1 MLEIVE
7 SVKILPELKEEYKKV
22 LTPEAMLFVADLHRK
37 FNGTRKGLLSN
48 RRKIQEDIDSGIMPN
63 FLEKTKAI
71 REDSSWIVADTPS
84 DLQDRRVE
92 ITGPVERKMMINAL
106 NSGANVFMADFED
119 SNSPTWDNTIS
130 GQINLSDA
138 INKTISFSNPDGKE
152 YKLNEKTATLLVR
165 PRGWHLVEKNI
176 LVDEE
181 EMSASIFDFGL
192 YFFHNVKNLLEKRTG
207 PYFYLPKMENHQE
220 ARLWNDIFVSAQKAL
235 NIPVGTIK
243 VTVLLETILASFEIE
258 EILYEL
264 RDHIVG
270 INAGRWDYIFSII
283 KKFRNQKDF
292 CLPDRSQITMNVP
305 FMKAYCDIL
314 VKTCHKRNAHAI
326 GGMSAFIPSRKD
338 AKVNEIA
345 MANVKED
352 KLREVNA
359 GFDGTWVAHP
369 DLVSVAKE
377 IFDQKLGDNPNQKD
391 ELREDV
397 IVESKQLI
405 DFNLDNSK
413 VTENGVR
420 NNINVTIQYM
430 ASWLSGIGAV
440 AIHNLMEDAAT
451 AEISRSQLWQWL
463 HNGNVLLDGEQK
475 FTQDLFNKL
484 LLDEAEKIKSQV
496 GEDSYTKYRY
506 NDAVELL
513 DNWVVNTNFEEFIT
527 LRAYRMI

>member
-1 MLEIVE
+1 MLEIIE
-7 SVKILPELKEEYKKV
+7 SVKILPELKEEYKKI
-22 LTPEAMLFVADLHRK
+22 LTPEAVKFIAELHRK
-37 FNGTRKGLLSN
+37 FNHTRKSLLSD
-48 RRKIQEDIDSGIMPN
+48 RQRVQEEIDSGKMPT
-63 FLEKTKAI
+63 FSERTRAI
-71 REDSSWIVADTPS
+71 RDDNSWVVGDTPS

-119 SNSPTWDNTIS
+119 SNSPTWDNTLQ
-130 GQINLSDA
+130 GQINLIDA
-138 INKTISFSNPDGKE
+138 VNKTISFVNSEGKE
-152 YKLNEKTATLLVR
+152 YKLNENTATLIVR
-165 PRGWHLVEKNI
+165 PRGWHLTEKNV

-192 YFFHNVKNLLEKRTG
+192 YFFHNFKKLMHRRSA
-207 PYFYLPKMENHQE
+207 PYFYLPKMENHRE
-220 ARLWNDIFVSAQKAL
+220 ARLWNDIFVEAQKEV

-243 VTVLLETILASFEIE
+243 VTVLLETILASFEID

-283 KKFRNQKDF
+283 KKFRNRKGF
-292 CLPDRSQITMNVP
+292 CLPDRSQVTMSVP

-338 AKVNEIA
+338 VKVNEVA
-345 MANVKED
+345 MFKVKED
-352 KLREVNA
+352 KLREVNM

-369 DLVSVAKE
+369 DLVPVAKE
-377 IFDQKLGDNPNQKD
+377 IFDQKLGRNQNQK
-391 ELREDV
+391 ENLREDV
-397 IVESKQLI
+397 YVESNELI
-405 DFNLDNSK
+405 DFNLPNTS
-413 VTENGVR
+413 VTETGVR
-420 NNINVTIQYM
+420 SNIDIAIRYM
-430 ASWLSGIGAV
+430 ASWLSGVGAA

-463 HNGNVLLDGEQK
+463 HNGNVLLDGEQQ
-475 FTQDLFNKL
+475 FTQEVFNKL
-484 LLDEAEKIKSQV
+484 LAQEVEKIKNEV
-496 GEDSYTKYRY
+496 GEENFNKYRY
-506 NDAVELL
+506 KEAKDLIE
-513 DNWVVNTNFEEFIT
+513 DFVVNRDFADFIT